1 MAWRVMDYTEDDVDK
16 LLRDNERELTRLAA
30 AAAELRLITGKGESR
45 SGMTT
50 AVVDADGRLQSVVFS
65 PRVLRL
71 DVRTL
76 AEEVVQ
82 AVRQAQEDQ
91 GRQAQELLAVPPSQI
106 VGLEEIQRQF
116 AEFQDMFGAE
126 TAERNDRLR
135 RLGER
140 DPRDF

>member
-1 MAWRVMDYTEDDVDK
+1 MDYTEDDVDK
-16 LLRDNERELTRLAA
+16 LLRDNERELNRLAA
-30 AAAELRLITGKGESR
+30 AAAELQLITGKGESR
-45 SGMTT
+45 SGLTT
-50 AVVDADGRLQSVVFS
+50 AVVNADGMLQSVDFS

-71 DVRTL
+71 DIRAL

-91 GRQAQELLAVPPSQI
+91 GRQAQELLAVPPSQV

-135 RLGER
+135 RLRER
-140 DPRDF
+140 DPRDG

>member
-16 LLRDNERELTRLAA
+16 LLRDNERELARLAA
-30 AAAELRLITGKGESR
+30 AAAELQLITGKGESR
-45 SGMTT
+45 SGLTT
-50 AVVDADGRLQSVVFS
+50 AVVNAEGMLQSVDFS

-71 DVRTL
+71 DIRAL

-91 GRQAQELLAVPPSQI
+91 GRQAQELLAVPQSQI
-106 VGLEEIQRQF
+106 IGLEEIQQQF
-116 AEFQDMFGAE
+116 AEFQDMFRAE
-126 TAERNDRLR
+126 TADRNDRLR

-140 DPRDF
+140 DPRDG

>member
-16 LLRDNERELTRLAA
+16 LLRDNERELNRLAA
-30 AAAELRLITGKGESR
+30 AAAELQLITGKGESR
-45 SGMTT
+45 SGLTT
-50 AVVDADGRLQSVVFS
+50 AVVNADGMLQSVDFS

-71 DVRTL
+71 DIRAL

-91 GRQAQELLAVPPSQI
+91 GRQAQELLAVPPSQ
-106 VGLEEIQRQF
+106 VLGLDEIQRQF
-116 AEFQDMFGAE
+116 AEFQDVFGAE

-135 RLGER
+135 RLRER
-140 DPRDF
+140 DPRDD

>member
-1 MAWRVMDYTEDDVDK
+1 MAWRVMDYTDDDVDK

-30 AAAELRLITGKGESR
+30 AAAELQLITGKGESR
-45 SGMTT
+45 SGLTT

-91 GRQAQELLAVPPSQI
+91 GRQAQELLAVPQSQVI
-106 VGLEEIQRQF
+106 GLEEIQRQF
-116 AEFQDMFGAE
+116 AEFRDMFGAE

-135 RLGER
+135 RLGDQ
-140 DPRDF
+140 DPRDI